1 MVLQKSIYFSISICT
16 MQDFS
21 MYFGLG
27 WDHIISR
34 EALDHILFILALA
47 VIYRFEDWRRVLILV
62 TAFTIGHFLTL
73 ILSVTDVIRAN
84 SEWVE
89 FLIPLTIVITAL
101 FNLFK
106 PNLQSATNAFLYT
119 LTLVFGLV
127 HGLGYANAIR
137 FLLVEEQSLGWSL
150 FAFNLGL
157 EIGQIIVVLAALIL
171 GELVLRY
178 TPLQRRYWVVIVS
191 SIVILVAM
199 NMVIDRIPN
208 F

>member
-1 MVLQKSIYFSISICT
+1 

-27 WDHIISR
+27 WHHIISTD
-34 EALDHILFILALA
+34 ALDHILFIVALA
-47 VIYRFEDWRRVLILV
+47 VIYRLEDWRKVVILV

-73 ILSVTDVIRAN
+73 ILSVTDLIRAN
-84 SEWVE
+84 PEWVE
-89 FLIPLTIVITAL
+89 FLIPLTIVITAMY
-101 FNLFK
+101 NLLNA
-106 PNLQSATNAFLYT
+106 NLQPPPASSPYALA
-119 LTLVFGLV
+119 LVFGLV

-137 FLLVEEQSLGWSL
+137 FVLVEEQSLGWSL
-150 FAFNLGL
+150 FAFNFGL
-157 EIGQIIVVLAALIL
+157 EIGQIVVVLAALIL
-171 GELVLRY
+171 GEGVLRF

-208 F
+208 I

>member
-1 MVLQKSIYFSISICT
+1 
-16 MQDFS
+16 
-21 MYFGLG
+21 
-27 WDHIISR
+27 
-34 EALDHILFILALA
+34 
-47 VIYRFEDWRRVLILV
+47 LILV

-73 ILSVTDVIRAN
+73 ILSVTEVIRAN

-106 PNLQSATNAFLYT
+106 PNLQSATNAFPYT

-157 EIGQIIVVLAALIL
+157 EIGQIVVVLAALIL

-199 NMVIDRIPN
+199 NMVIDRVPN
-208 F
+208 I

>member
-1 MVLQKSIYFSISICT
+1 

-34 EALDHILFILALA
+34 DALDHILFILALA

-73 ILSVTDVIRAN
+73 ILSVTEVIRAN

-157 EIGQIIVVLAALIL
+157 EIGQIVVVLAALIL

-199 NMVIDRIPN
+199 NMVIDRVPN
-208 F
+208 I

>member
-1 MVLQKSIYFSISICT
+1 

-34 EALDHILFILALA
+34 DALDHILFILALA

-73 ILSVTDVIRAN
+73 ILGVTDVIRAN

-157 EIGQIIVVLAALIL
+157 EIGQIVVVLAALIL

-199 NMVIDRIPN
+199 NMVIDRVPN
-208 F
+208 I

>member
-1 MVLQKSIYFSISICT
+1 

-27 WDHIISR
+27 WDHIISW

-157 EIGQIIVVLAALIL
+157 EIGQIVVVLAALIL

-199 NMVIDRIPN
+199 NMVIDRVPN
-208 F
+208 I

>member
-1 MVLQKSIYFSISICT
+1 

-34 EALDHILFILALA
+34 DALDHILFIFALA
-47 VIYRFEDWRRVLILV
+47 VIYRFEDWRRVLIMV

-73 ILSVTDVIRAN
+73 FLSVTDLIRAN

-89 FLIPLTIVITAL
+89 FLIPLTILITAL
-101 FNLFK
+101 VNVFK
-106 PNLQSATNAFLYT
+106 SNLQPTSATSRYT
-119 LTLVFGLV
+119 LALVFGLV

-157 EIGQIIVVLAALIL
+157 EIGQIVVVLAALIL

-199 NMVIDRIPN
+199 NMVIDRVPN
-208 F
+208 I

>member
-1 MVLQKSIYFSISICT
+1 

-34 EALDHILFILALA
+34 EALDHLLFIVALC
-47 VIYRFEDWRRVLILV
+47 VIYRFEDWKRVLILV

-89 FLIPLTIVITAL
+89 FLIPITIVTTAL
-101 FNLFK
+101 YNLFK
-106 PNLQSATNAFLYT
+106 PNLQSATATFPYT
-119 LTLVFGLV
+119 LALVFGLV

-137 FLLVEEQSLGWSL
+137 FVLVEEQSLGWSL

-157 EIGQIIVVLAALIL
+157 EIGQIVVVLTALIL
-171 GELVLRY
+171 GELVLRN

-199 NMVIDRIPN
+199 NMVINRIPN
-208 F
+208 I

>member
-1 MVLQKSIYFSISICT
+1 
-16 MQDFS
+16 

-27 WDHIISR
+27 WHHIISTD
-34 EALDHILFILALA
+34 ALDHILFIVALA
-47 VIYRFEDWRRVLILV
+47 VIYRLEDWRKVVILV

-73 ILSVTDVIRAN
+73 ILSVTDLIRAN
-84 SEWVE
+84 PEWVE
-89 FLIPLTIVITAL
+89 FLIPLTIVITAMY
-101 FNLFK
+101 NLLNA
-106 PNLQSATNAFLYT
+106 NLQPPPATSPYALA
-119 LTLVFGLV
+119 LVFGLV

-137 FLLVEEQSLGWSL
+137 FVLVEEQSLGWSL

-157 EIGQIIVVLAALIL
+157 EIGQIVVVLAALII
-171 GELVLRY
+171 GEGVLRF

-208 F
+208 I

>member
-1 MVLQKSIYFSISICT
+1 

-27 WDHIISR
+27 WDHIISW

-73 ILSVTDVIRAN
+73 ILSVTEVIRAN

-157 EIGQIIVVLAALIL
+157 EIGQIVVVLAALIL

>member
-1 MVLQKSIYFSISICT
+1 

-27 WDHIISR
+27 WDHIISW

-157 EIGQIIVVLAALIL
+157 EIGQIVVVLTALIL

-199 NMVIDRIPN
+199 NMVIDRVPN
-208 F
+208 I